1 MIRTKDSRLLLAM
14 VMFIGVPTL
23 YAENGSKNATTDVV
37 ALADLGPEHDG
48 KEVTMIFEITDT
60 QLIAGEREGAFPHVK
75 LHYDGMKK
83 PPYLGVYAKGELAD
97 ALHRFACVAPDDRFV
112 GRSIKA
118 SGKIKI
124 YKDFPKG
131 EDQTPVYVLD
141 LRDWNKFQILPEAK
155 GEYHTVNPSGGSGG
169 F

>member
-1 MIRTKDSRLLLAM
+1 MIRTSYALLLAITM
-14 VMFIGVPTL
+14 LIGVPML
-23 YAENGSKNATTDVV
+23 SAEDGSKKSTSGIV
-37 ALADLGPEHDG
+37 ALADLGLGHDG
-48 KEVTMIFEITDT
+48 KEVTMIFKITDT

-131 EDQTPVYVLD
+131 EDKTPVYLLD
-141 LRDWNKFQILPEAK
+141 LRDWKKFQILPEAE
-155 GEYHTVNPSGGSGG
+155 GE
-169 F
+169 